1 MNIPKIRPSKDLG
14 LIYILLSLLL
24 ILCRTAQD
32 HQIHL
37 YYSCFK
43 AQYNAEVTENKPRR
57 SEEAK
62 VRVLERFFLLGDS
75 VIADLVTNHRL
86 KYSRLLVEIAMK
98 P

>member
-1 MNIPKIRPSKDLG
+1 LG

-43 AQYNAEVTENKPRR
+43 AQYNAEVTENEPRR

-86 KYSRLLVEIAMK
+86 KYSRLLVKIVMK